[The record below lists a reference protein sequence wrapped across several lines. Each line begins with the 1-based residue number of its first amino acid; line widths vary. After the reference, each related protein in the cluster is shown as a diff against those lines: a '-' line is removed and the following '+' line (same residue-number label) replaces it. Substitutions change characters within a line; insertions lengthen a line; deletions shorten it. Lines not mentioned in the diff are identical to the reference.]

1 MGQELHCI
9 ATWNERR
16 SVGTASLETEELRFR
31 GEFRLRIPFKTIT
44 DLAVA
49 SGRLTVTVV
58 EGIATFNL
66 GPRAEQWAERIRN
79 PKSVLEKMG
88 IKPESVVSVVGIDD
102 KWFLDDLRT
111 CVDEPRVGRVAR
123 NSDVIIVAINKARD
137 LAAFTRLQ
145 ASLKANGALW
155 AVRPKGTPEVS
166 ESTVMNAARAAGL
179 VDVKVVRFSTT
190 HTAEKFV
197 RPKLSR

>member
-9 ATWNERR
+9 ATWNARR
-16 SVGTASLETEELRFR
+16 SVGTVSLETEELRFR
-31 GEFRLRIPFKTIT
+31 GEFRLRMPFNTIT
-44 DLAVA
+44 NLAA
-49 SGRLTVTVV
+49 ANGRLTVTVA
-58 EGIATFNL
+58 EGTATFNL
-66 GPRAEQWAERIRN
+66 GPKAEQWAERIRN

-88 IKPESVVSVVGIDD
+88 IKPESLVSVIGIED

-111 CVDEPRVGRVAR
+111 RVDGPRVGRVAR

-137 LAAFTRLQ
+137 LDAFTRLQ

-179 VDVKVVRFSTT
+179 VDVKVVRFSDT

>member
-16 SVGTASLETEELRFR
+16 SVGTASLENEELRFR

-49 SGRLTVTVV
+49 DGRLAVTVV

-66 GPRAEQWAERIRN
+66 GPRADQWAERIRN

-88 IKPESVVSVVGIDD
+88 IKPESLVSVIGIDD

-111 CVDEPRVGRVAR
+111 RVDEPRVGRVAR

-145 ASLKANGALW
+145 VSLKANGALW

-179 VDVKVVRFSTT
+179 VDVKVVRFSNT

>member
-1 MGQELHCI
+1 MAQELHCI

-44 DLAVA
+44 DLAA
-49 SGRLTVTVV
+49 ANGRLAVTVA
-58 EGIATFNL
+58 EGTATFNL

-88 IKPESVVSVVGIDD
+88 IKPESLVSVIGIED

-111 CVDEPRVGRVAR
+111 RVDGPRVGRVAR

-137 LAAFTRLQ
+137 LDAFTRLQ

-155 AVRPKGTPEVS
+155 AVRPKATPEVS

-179 VDVKVVRFSTT
+179 VDVKVVRFSDT

>member
-31 GEFRLRIPFKTIT
+31 GEFRLRIPFTTIT
-44 DLAVA
+44 DLVVA
-49 SGRLTVTVV
+49 NGRLTVRVV

-66 GPRAEQWAERIRN
+66 GPRADQWAERIRN

-88 IKPESVVSVVGIDD
+88 IKPESLVSVIGVDD
-102 KWFLDDLRT
+102 KWFLADLRT
-111 CVDEPRVGRVAR
+111 RVDEPRVGRLAR

-166 ESTVMNAARAAGL
+166 ETTVMNAARAAGL
-179 VDVKVVRFSTT
+179 VDVKVVRFSDT

>member
-1 MGQELHCI
+1 MGQELHCL

-16 SVGTASLETEELRFR
+16 SVGTVSLETDELRFR
-31 GEFRLRIPFKTIT
+31 GEFRLRIPFTTIT
-44 DLAVA
+44 DLSGAN
-49 SGRLTVTVV
+49 GRLTVSVA
-58 EGIATFNL
+58 EGTATFNL
-66 GPRAEQWAERIRN
+66 GPKAEQWAQRIRS

-88 IKPESVVSVVGIDD
+88 IKPESLVSVIGVDD
-102 KWFLDDLRT
+102 RGFLDDLRAR
-111 CVDEPRVGRVAR
+111 VDEPRVGRVAR
-123 NSDVIIVAINKARD
+123 NSDVIIVAINQARD
-137 LAAFTRLQ
+137 LDAFTRLQ

-166 ESTVMNAARAAGL
+166 ETTVMNAARAAGL
-179 VDVKVVRFSTT
+179 VDVKVVRFSDT

>member
-31 GEFRLRIPFKTIT
+31 GEFRLRIPFTTIT
-44 DLAVA
+44 HLAVA
-49 SGRLTVTVV
+49 NGRLTVRVV

-66 GPRAEQWAERIRN
+66 GPRADQWAERIRN

-88 IKPESVVSVVGIDD
+88 IKPESLVSVIGVDD

-111 CVDEPRVGRVAR
+111 RVDEPRVGRLAR

-179 VDVKVVRFSTT
+179 VDVKVVRFSDT